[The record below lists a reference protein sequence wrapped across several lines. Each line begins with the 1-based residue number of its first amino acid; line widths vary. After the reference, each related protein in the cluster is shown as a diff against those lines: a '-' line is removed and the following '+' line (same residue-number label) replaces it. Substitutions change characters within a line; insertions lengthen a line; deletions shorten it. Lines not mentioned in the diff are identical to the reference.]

1 MSVCVSWGKLS
12 TTGLPRVGKE
22 VAYRPGRV
30 SSGQETRDTPKGAF
44 SDKVEDAKKQFK
56 VRSHN
61 LTTQQPEARTKG
73 AIRYSSGMS
82 CHVLRCPAIGVTMRV
97 CTGLYVWYRWATYSR
112 WCCRRPSCT
121 RASPSPPRSSGK

>member
-1 MSVCVSWGKLS
+1 M
-12 TTGLPRVGKE
+12 GKE

-61 LTTQQPEARTKG
+61 LTTQQAGRSEQGPQRHSV
-73 AIRYSSGMS
+73 AITYGSACRAMYS
-82 CHVLRCPAIGVTMRV
+82 GV
-97 CTGLYVWYRWATYSR
+97 
-112 WCCRRPSCT
+112 RPV
-121 RASPSPPRSSGK
+121 K